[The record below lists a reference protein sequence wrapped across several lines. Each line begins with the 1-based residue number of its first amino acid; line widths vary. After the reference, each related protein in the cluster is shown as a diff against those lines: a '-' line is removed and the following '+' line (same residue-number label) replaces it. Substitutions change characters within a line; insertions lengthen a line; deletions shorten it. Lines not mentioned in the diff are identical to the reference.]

1 LVVFF
6 RLTWFVSF
14 FILRLSAGV
23 WLGLLGYSLVDL
35 VVAAGWSVC
44 LSLAGG
50 GSWWLIWM
58 WLLVGLSVCLSLA
71 GGGSWW
77 LIWMLLLVGLS
88 VYSWWCLLVVDL
100 DVAGGWSDSDPLIAS
115 YCIRFV
121 DGA

>member
-1 LVVFF
+1 MSLIGCLVVFF

-35 VVAAGWSVC
+35 VVAAGW
-44 LSLAGG
+44 
-50 GSWWLIWM
+50 
-58 WLLVGLSVCLSLA
+58 SVCLSLA